1 MKELTKAEEEIM
13 QYLWAL
19 NEAKVADIIDQMPE
33 PKPAYNTVS
42 TLIRILEQKDFVGYR
57 KQGRGHVYFPKVAQA
72 KYKDLSMKKLIN
84 TYFEGSFSS
93 MVSFFVK
100 KNDLSIGELEQLMD
114 ELQKQED

>member
-19 NEAKVADIIDQMPE
+19 EEAKVADIIDQMPE

-72 KYKDLSMKKLIN
+72 HYKDASMKKLIN

-100 KNDLSIGELEQLMD
+100 KNDMSISDLEQVMN